1 MGAIIPVFIPH
12 VGCPHDCVF
21 CNQKKIA
28 GTVTAPCGAEVE
40 KIIARDLGNIPG
52 TVAQIAFYGGSF
64 TAIERNLMLEY
75 LAAAKKY
82 IDMGLASDIRLSTR
96 PDCID
101 NEVLGILK
109 EYGVSTIELG
119 AQSMNDDVLFCSGRG
134 HSSDDVRNASVMIKE
149 NGFKLILQMMTHLP
163 GADDEKDIYTAEE
176 IIKLSPDGVRIYPT
190 VVVKET
196 GLEDMMQKGAYEPTT
211 PETAA
216 KLGGVLL
223 EMFFESGIPVIRFGL
238 NPTDDLS
245 GGDAICGAY
254 HPALGEMALSELYLK
269 RCEDEISR
277 LDVSGGELDIFV
289 NPRAVSAMSG
299 QKKKNKKELAS
310 KYGFKK
316 INICGDADIK
326 QYEVCIRYHKSS

>member
-28 GTVTAPCGAEVE
+28 GTVAAPCGAEVE
-40 KIIARDLGNIPG
+40 EIIARGTENIHG

-64 TAIERNLMLEY
+64 TAIEKKLMLEY
-75 LAAAKKY
+75 LTAAKKY
-82 IDMGLASDIRLSTR
+82 IDNGSASDIRLSTR
-96 PDCID
+96 PDCI
-101 NEVLGILK
+101 NAEVLAVLK

-119 AQSMNDDVLFCSGRG
+119 AQSMDDDVLCRSGRG
-134 HSSDDVRNASVMIKE
+134 HSSEDVRYASALIKKS
-149 NGFKLILQMMTHLP
+149 GFKLVLQMMTHLP

-190 VVVKET
+190 VVVRET
-196 GLEDMMQKGAYEPTT
+196 ELENMMRKGVYQPAT
-211 PETAA
+211 PEEAA

-223 EMFFESGIPVIRFGL
+223 GMFEKSGIPVIRFGL

-245 GGDAICGAY
+245 AGDAVAGAY
-254 HPALGEMALSELYLK
+254 HPALGEMAMSELYLK

-277 LDVSGGELDIFV
+277 LGIFGGEIDVFV

-299 QKKKNKKELAS
+299 QKKKNKKALAE
-310 KYGFKK
+310 KYAFKK
-316 INICGDADIK
+316 INICKDENTA
-326 QYEVCIRYHKSS
+326 QYEVSVRPSKGS